1 MSMKVPRLLYTAA
14 QSRAVDRE
22 AIEVH
27 GLPGPLLMARAA
39 RAAFDFLLARRP
51 DIAAAPQPFQILCG
65 PGNNGGDGLLLAML
79 ATARGIPTQ
88 VLLID
93 GKPRSADAAAAAA
106 RAASAG
112 VPIADYVPGRLGAT
126 LGDGGVIVDAMLG
139 TGISG
144 ELRPPYRAAIDEIN
158 SASLPVLALDVP
170 SGIDS
175 DTGAV
180 CGAAVNATWTMSF
193 ITPKRGLHTG
203 AGAAHA
209 GDCVCDDLEVP
220 EAAYEVAGPAFEAL
234 NLEQERQN
242 LPPLRT
248 TAHKGHFG
256 RCLIIGGDHG
266 MGGAIILAAEAA
278 LRSGA
283 GLVRVAT
290 REAHIAGLLAGRP
303 ETMVTAVD
311 HRNALIPLLEW
322 ADAVVI
328 GPGLGQEVWGE
339 QMLHAAL
346 GCNKPLLLDAD
357 ALNLLGKQGPRS
369 LPPGSV
375 ITPHPGEAAR
385 LLASRGTVDTSAVQH
400 DRFAAASQLLEL
412 WGATVVLKGNG
423 SLVLGTGLRGLC
435 LDGNPGMASGGMG
448 DVLSGIV
455 GAFLA
460 QGLPGSQAA
469 ALGVVLHARAG
480 DAAVKEASPRSLL
493 ARDLMPLLGTL
504 LP

>member
-39 RAAFDFLLARRP
+39 RAAFAFLLAR
-51 DIAAAPQPFQILCG
+51 QPEITATQKPLHVLCG

-79 ATARGIPTQ
+79 ATARGIPTR
-88 VLLID
+88 VFLVDGAPRSND
-93 GKPRSADAAAAAA
+93 GKTAMA
-106 RAASAG
+106 RAKSAG
-112 VPIADYVPGRLGAT
+112 VAIEDYVPGALVE
-126 LGDGGVIVDAMLG
+126 GGLIVDGMLG

-144 ELRPPYRAAIDEIN
+144 EVRPGYGAAIEEVN
-158 SASLPVLALDVP
+158 ALSVPVLALDVP

-193 ITPKRGLHTG
+193 ITPKRGLYTG
-203 AGAAHA
+203 MGAEHA
-209 GDCVCDDLEVP
+209 GDCSCDDLEVP
-220 EAAYEVAGPAFEAL
+220 EAAYAVAGEAVEAL
-234 NLEQERQN
+234 DLGSELQN
-242 LPPLRT
+242 LPRLRT

-256 RCLIIGGDHG
+256 RCLVIGGDYG
-266 MGGAIILAAEAA
+266 MGGAVVLAAEAA

-290 REAHIAGLLAGRP
+290 RGAHIAALLARRP
-303 ETMVTAVD
+303 ETMVTAID
-311 HRNALIPLLEW
+311 HRNALMPMLDW

-328 GPGLGQEVWGE
+328 GPGLGGEVWGE

-346 GCNKPLLLDAD
+346 DCDKPLLLDAD
-357 ALNLLGKQGPRS
+357 ALNLLGRQGPRS

-375 ITPHPGEAAR
+375 ITPHPGEAAG
-385 LLASRGTVDTSAVQH
+385 LLASEQALDASAVQN
-400 DRFAAASQLLEL
+400 DRFGVASQLAEL

-423 SLVLGTGLRGLC
+423 SLVQGHRRCALC

-448 DVLSGIV
+448 DVLSGVV
-455 GAFLA
+455 GALLA
-460 QGLPGSQAA
+460 QGLPAEQAA

-480 DAAVKEASPRSLL
+480 DAAVGDASPRSLL
-493 ARDLMPLLGTL
+493 ASDLMAPIGVLLQ
-504 LP
+504 